1 MPFLDFTAGQIL
13 TAAQVDDYL
22 MRQTI
27 MTFDDAAARTS
38 ALSAVLAEGMFSF
51 LKDTDAL
58 EYYDGSAWVSADSE
72 IPTQSGET
80 GKYLTTDGTDLSWGD
95 VDALPAQ
102 AGQDGNY
109 LTTNGTSA
117 SWAAIVTDPNPQ
129 IFMMMGA

>member
-1 MPFLDFTAGQIL
+1 MPFKDFAAGDIL
-13 TAAQVDDYL
+13 TAADVDDYL
-22 MRQTI
+22 MRQTV
-27 MTFDDAAARTS
+27 MVFDDATARTT
-38 ALSAVLAEGMFSF
+38 ALSTVLSEGMTSY
-51 LKDTDAL
+51 LKDTNTL
-58 EYYDGSAWVSADSE
+58 EFYDGASWVSADSE
-72 IPTQSGET
+72 IPTQSGEA
-80 GKYLTTDGTDLSWGD
+80 GKYLTTDGSALSWGD